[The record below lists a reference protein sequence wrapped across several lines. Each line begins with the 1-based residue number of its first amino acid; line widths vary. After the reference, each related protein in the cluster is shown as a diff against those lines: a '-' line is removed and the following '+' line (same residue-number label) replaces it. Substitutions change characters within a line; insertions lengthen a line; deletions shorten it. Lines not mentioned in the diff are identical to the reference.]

1 MSNGNLTLRYV
12 VPFIISH
19 YKRIKPLNLCK
30 EVVWKIG
37 GAGVAGSYLYG
48 RMKSAGFDV
57 EIYDPKVEDFYIPCG
72 FGTNR
77 FKIEPFLRNLSID
90 FNEIVETPKAKVIVS
105 GNNFAETEFKWN
117 GLCTVDKMK
126 MEKMMRG
133 NMSYIRSII
142 KPDKDP
148 IIDCTGIS
156 RAYLGKSSG
165 DVTMYG
171 LEKVCERSPFEGFYF
186 NFFKG
191 GRGYFWSFPV
201 GKRYHI
207 GAGGID
213 LSEVRNHIEPY
224 ECTRIVSRKIRMGP
238 SADGIVKGNV
248 FGVGESI
255 GYISPLLGEGIV
267 PAMENA
273 EKFFQIIKKNDDIEE
288 ISLIYQRSIARDLER
303 FSKISKLVQNIQNG
317 KAINFENISVLRK
330 ALNEVNNFGMK
341 PDFLKIIRHFL

>member
-1 MSNGNLTLRYV
+1 MQFKIK
-12 VPFIISH
+12 VPFTIASH

-30 EVVWKIG
+30 AVVWKIG

-48 RMKSAGFDV
+48 RMKHEGFDV

-72 FGTNR
+72 FATNR
-77 FKIEPFLRNLSID
+77 FKIEPFLKNLSID
-90 FNEIVETPKAKVIVS
+90 FNDIVETPKEKVSVS
-105 GNNFAETEFKWN
+105 GNNFEKTEFKWN

-133 NMSYIRSII
+133 NESYIRSTI
-142 KPDKDP
+142 KSEKDP
-148 IIDCTGIS
+148 IVDCTGIS
-156 RAYLGKSSG
+156 RAYLGNSPG

-171 LEKVCERSPFEGFYF
+171 IEKVCDSSPFEGFHF
-186 NFFKG
+186 DFVRG

-201 GKRYHI
+201 GNRYHI

-213 LSEVRNHIEPY
+213 LREVRNYIEPY
-224 ECTRIVSRKIRMGP
+224 SCRKIVARKIRMAP
-238 SADGIVKGNV
+238 ADPVVKGNV

-273 EKFFQIIKKNDDIEE
+273 EKFFQIIKNRDDMEE
-288 ISLIYQRSIARDLER
+288 ISLIYKRSIGKELEK
-303 FSKISKLVQNIQNG
+303 FSKISRLVENVQNG
-317 KAINFENISVLRK
+317 RAINFENISILRK
-330 ALNEVNNFGMK
+330 ALNEVKNFGMK
-341 PDFLKIIRHFL
+341 PDFIKIIRHFL